1 MYVASLPLTTAQR
14 LRGGSPMSETED
26 TSCRLQILALAP
38 NLWDSQWM
46 NRQQLLS
53 RLGSKHV
60 VLYSAGPISR
70 YRPAGVEEPR
80 WAPRRVSRGAVKVDL
95 LPSWMS
101 RALRRPA
108 VSSFLRAR
116 IAARWRSLLDREG
129 DGPLVA
135 WCFHP
140 KFWPFIPH
148 LSPDRLI
155 YHAYDLYHRQTR
167 WTSELADMQQRF
179 LDRADLVVASSA
191 PIAEYLTEQSGRD
204 VLVIENAADFD
215 AFAVN
220 AADPEPADLA
230 AVPHPRIGYAGTLN
244 AKVDFALLAQLA
256 ARRPHWHLV
265 LIGSVGRLDDET
277 AAAIE
282 QLRRLPNAHF
292 LGFKPHTDLPRY
304 VAAMDV
310 NLLAY
315 RISADLWTEGIYP
328 LKLHE
333 YLAAGAPVIGADLP
347 SVRPFADVVKI
358 IDRTADW
365 EPAIAAALEGRGV
378 GTRDTRRAV
387 ARENSWDAR
396 VSQLEYRLQ
405 TLFSTS
411 SGPAAL
417 SIPFGPSEQAD
428 ANPAK
433 DESREA
439 RREGYAAAD
448 PSSTR

>member
-1 MYVASLPLTTAQR
+1 MVDTESANHR
-14 LRGGSPMSETED
+14 LR
-26 TSCRLQILALAP
+26 ILALAP

-53 RLGSKHV
+53 RLGSQHV

-101 RALRRPA
+101 RALRRPTL
-108 VSSFLRAR
+108 SSFLRAR

-140 KFWPFIPH
+140 KFWSYVPL
-148 LSPDRLI
+148 LSPDRVI
-155 YHAYDLYHRQTR
+155 YHAYDLYHRQKR
-167 WTSELADMQQRF
+167 WNAELAEMQQHF
-179 LDRADLVVASSA
+179 LARADLVVASSW
-191 PIAEYLTEQSGRD
+191 PIAEYLEKQSGRD
-204 VLVIENAADFD
+204 VLVVENAADFD
-215 AFAVN
+215 AFAID

-315 RISADLWTEGIYP
+315 RISEDLWTEGIYP

-333 YLAAGAPVIGADLP
+333 YLAAGVPVIGADLP
-347 SVRPFADVVKI
+347 SLRPFADVVKI

-365 EPAIAAALEGRGV
+365 EPAIAAALEGRGA

-387 ARENSWDAR
+387 ARENSWEAR
-396 VSQLEYRLQ
+396 VAELERRLNQLVA
-405 TLFSTS
+405 TS
-411 SGPAAL
+411 SGPTAL
-417 SIPFGPSEQAD
+417 STASGLSERAD
-428 ANPAK
+428 ANPATAG
-433 DESREA
+433 SREA
-439 RREGYAAAD
+439 RREDCAAAD
-448 PSSTR
+448 PSSAR